1 MAVAPYHGDM
11 TAPVDA
17 SAADTAV
24 ADADLT
30 RALTSTLFG
39 VLQRMKQHS
48 ARRSAEYDLSVAQ
61 VRALYFLRE
70 PLSMRELADHLV
82 LDPSNLTALV
92 DRLEELG
99 LVERTVDPDDRRVK
113 RVVLTPRG
121 RALADEAVDF
131 VFGQSPVFDALD
143 VDEQRVLL
151 DLLVRVAT
159 TAEP

>member
-1 MAVAPYHGDM
+1 M
-11 TAPVDA
+11 TASVDA
-17 SAADTAV
+17 APSATATV
-24 ADADLT
+24 DADLT
-30 RALTSTLFG
+30 RALTATLFG

-48 ARRSAEYDLSVAQ
+48 ARRSGEYDLSVAQ

-99 LVERTVDPDDRRVK
+99 FVERTADADDRRVK
-113 RVVLTPRG
+113 RLVLTTRG
-121 RALADEAVDF
+121 RVVGNEVVNF
-131 VFGQSPVFDALD
+131 VFAESPVFEALD
-143 VDEQRVLL
+143 VGEQRVLL
-151 DLLVRVAT
+151 DLLTRVAA